1 MPALQMHSSHDWRA
15 AGLLGLQAVHSI
27 RWEGDPGEREREGL
41 HGSLVAFPRV
51 EVSVGRS

>member
-1 MPALQMHSSHDWRA
+1 MLALQMHSSHDWRA